1 MSERRIM
8 GDPKIYRQYAEE
20 CRRLARS
27 MPEEHRPALLKI
39 AEAWTQLADETERRG
54 RSGDDN

>member
-1 MSERRIM
+1 M

-27 MPEEHRPALLKI
+27 MPEEHRPALMKI
-39 AEAWTQLADETERRG
+39 AEAWIQLADESERQPGSGG
-54 RSGDDN
+54 RNN